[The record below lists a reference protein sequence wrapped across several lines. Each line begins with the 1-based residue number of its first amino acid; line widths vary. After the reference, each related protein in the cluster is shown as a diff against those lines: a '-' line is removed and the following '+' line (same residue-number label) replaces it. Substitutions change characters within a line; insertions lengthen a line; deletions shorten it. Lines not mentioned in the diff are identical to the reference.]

1 MTQLK
6 LQIRKVGGGD
16 VNQGGHLLEAI
27 PYSISLTV
35 TFAVI
40 HGLNGIIQLY
50 RATGWHECE
59 S

>member
-27 PYSISLTV
+27 PY
-35 TFAVI
+35 
-40 HGLNGIIQLY
+40 
-50 RATGWHECE
+50 
-59 S
+59 